1 MKNLHSITLFISLA
15 LLLGCKTELP
25 GVAPEAP
32 TLLIPE
38 DATPCEVGE
47 VVGDKATVLFEWQE
61 TAEALFYTLEIKNL
75 TTEEVI
81 LIENIESTSHEI
93 LLDRGHYYEWTI
105 TALNYIYKSRSLD
118 RFTFY
123 LSAAAFTNTAPAP
136 PVAIYPEQGQTV
148 SVELDTIT
156 LRWSSYDADLDD
168 LVYELIIANSEDLS
182 SNLTTITGLR
192 SSEYQI
198 QLSPSTEYF
207 WKIEA
212 FDGQS
217 RTESQVF
224 SFRTTPN

>member
-1 MKNLHSITLFISLA
+1 MKSLHSITLFISLA

-47 VVGDKATVLFEWQE
+47 IVGDKATVLFEWQE
-61 TAEALFYTLEIKNL
+61 AAEALFYTLEIKNL

-81 LIENIESTSHEI
+81 PIENIESTSHER

-156 LRWSSYDADLDD
+156 LSWSSYDADLDD

>member
-1 MKNLHSITLFISLA
+1 MKSLHSITLFISLA

>member
-1 MKNLHSITLFISLA
+1 M
-15 LLLGCKTELP
+15 
-25 GVAPEAP
+25 
-32 TLLIPE
+32 
-38 DATPCEVGE
+38 
-47 VVGDKATVLFEWQE
+47 
-61 TAEALFYTLEIKNL
+61 
-75 TTEEVI
+75 
-81 LIENIESTSHEI
+81 
-93 LLDRGHYYEWTI
+93 
-105 TALNYIYKSRSLD
+105 
-118 RFTFY
+118 
-123 LSAAAFTNTAPAP
+123 
-136 PVAIYPEQGQTV
+136 

-192 SSEYQI
+192 SSECQI
-198 QLSPSTEYF
+198 QLSPRTEYF

>member
-1 MKNLHSITLFISLA
+1 MKSLHSITLFISLA

-168 LVYELIIANSEDLS
+168 LVYELIIANSEYLS

-224 SFRTTPN
+224 SFKTTPN

>member
-1 MKNLHSITLFISLA
+1 MRSLGSIFLFVSLA

-32 TLLIPE
+32 TLLLPE
-38 DATPCEVGE
+38 DATQCEVGE

-75 TTEEVI
+75 TTEEVT
-81 LIENIESTSHEI
+81 LIENIQSTSHET

-123 LSAAAFTNTAPAP
+123 LSDAAFTNTAPAP

-148 SVELDTIT
+148 SVELSTIT
-156 LRWSSYDADLDD
+156 LSWSSYDADLDD

-182 SNLTTITGLR
+182 TNLTTITGLS
-192 SSEYQI
+192 SSEYEI
-198 QLSPSTEYF
+198 DLSPSTEYF

>member
-1 MKNLHSITLFISLA
+1 MKSLHSITLFISLA

-38 DATPCEVGE
+38 DTAPCEVGE
-47 VVGDKATVLFEWQE
+47 IVGDKATVLFEWQE
-61 TAEALFYTLEIKNL
+61 AAEALFYTLEIKNL

-105 TALNYIYKSRSLD
+105 TALNYIYKSRSLN

-123 LSAAAFTNTAPAP
+123 LSDAAFNNTAPAP

-156 LRWSSYDADLDD
+156 LSWSSFDADLDD
-168 LVYELIIANSEDLS
+168 LVYDLIIANSQDLS
-182 SNLTTITGLR
+182 SNLTTITGLS
-192 SSEYQI
+192 SSEYEI
-198 QLSPSTEYF
+198 DLSPSTEYF

>member
-1 MKNLHSITLFISLA
+1 MRSFRSILLFVSLV
-15 LLLGCKTELP
+15 LIWGCKTELP
-25 GVAPEAP
+25 GVAPEVP
-32 TLLIPE
+32 TLLKPA

-75 TTEEVI
+75 TTEEVT
-81 LIENIESTSHEI
+81 LIENIESTSYET

-123 LSAAAFTNTAPAP
+123 LSDAAFTNTAPAP

-148 SVELDTIT
+148 SVELGMIT
-156 LRWSSYDADLDD
+156 LSWSSYDADLDD

-182 SNLTTITGLR
+182 TNLTTITGLS
-192 SSEYQI
+192 SSEYEI
-198 QLSPSTEYF
+198 DLSPSTEYF

>member
-1 MKNLHSITLFISLA
+1 MKSLHSITLFISLA

-38 DATPCEVGE
+38 DATPCEVGQ

>member
-1 MKNLHSITLFISLA
+1 MRSFRSILLFVSLV
-15 LLLGCKTELP
+15 LIWGCKTELP
-25 GVAPEAP
+25 GVAPDLP
-32 TLLIPE
+32 TLLKPE
-38 DATPCEVGE
+38 DSTPCEVGE
-47 VVGDKATVLFEWQE
+47 IVGDKATVLFEWQE
-61 TAEALFYTLEIKNL
+61 AAEALFYTLEIKNL
-75 TTEEVI
+75 TTEEVT
-81 LIENIESTSHEI
+81 LIENIESTSHET

-123 LSAAAFTNTAPAP
+123 LSDAAFTNTAPAP
-136 PVAIYPEQGQTV
+136 PIAIYPEQGQTV
-148 SVELDTIT
+148 SVELGTIT
-156 LRWSSYDADLDD
+156 LTWSSYDADLDD

-182 SNLTTITGLR
+182 TNLTTITGLS
-192 SSEYQI
+192 SSEYEI
-198 QLSPSTEYF
+198 DLSPSIEYF